1 MLGRRP
7 EGANTHRALSL
18 GWDRGRSCS
27 WCTCVCAASLQS
39 PPPLCD
45 AMDCS
50 LPGSSVH
57 RNLQARIQ
65 PLEWVVIPSSTWRLN
80 LCLLHWQV
88 DSLPLAPPGKP
99 RRCPVQITVRLSG
112 GGRAGRG
119 QEEGRAG
126 PNTWV
131 LCCRETHGPRTSVGM
146 FKKGVSSVSR
156 RVGCRLTKAADGLLC
171 TAGRLSPAPRGGR
184 TPGLFCLILES
195 RPKGQL
201 FPGQ

>member
-1 MLGRRP
+1 MKHQVKVKVLV
-7 EGANTHRALSL
+7 AQ
-18 GWDRGRSCS
+18 SC
-27 WCTCVCAASLQS
+27 
-39 PPPLCD
+39 PILCD
-45 AMDCS
+45 PADCS
-50 LPGSSVH
+50 MPGSSVH
-57 RNLQARIQ
+57 GILQARILGVGCHFLLRGFFLT
-65 PLEWVVIPSSTWRLN
+65 PGLN
-80 LCLLHWQV
+80 LCLLCLLHWQV

-146 FKKGVSSVSR
+146 FKKGVSSVSQ